1 MPMGSML
8 EATRPA
14 GGPVTASAPATPAA
28 TLATSGTVGPGR
40 PVSPAVPSTTPTGAG
55 IDGAFLVCKVIF
67 PARTTGTVTP
77 STGTTIAEFPVLT
90 TIAPTV
96 TITVTVTR
104 ATPTSRRAA
113 AGTFLA
119 TPFGATWG

>member
-28 TLATSGTVGPGR
+28 TLTASGTVRPGR
-40 PVSPAVPSTTPTGAG
+40 PVSTAVPSTTPTGAG

-67 PARTTGTVTP
+67 PARTSGTVTP

-113 AGTFLA
+113 AGAFLA